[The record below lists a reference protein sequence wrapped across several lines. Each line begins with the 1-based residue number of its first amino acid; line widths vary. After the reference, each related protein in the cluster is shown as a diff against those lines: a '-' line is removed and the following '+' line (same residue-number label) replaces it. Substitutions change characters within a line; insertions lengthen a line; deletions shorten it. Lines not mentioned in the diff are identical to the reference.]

1 MLLSFLKEESDSEL
15 KYTPAFEKFWKTF
28 PASDK
33 WSRFAETRKLR
44 VNKRET
50 FVQYLQ
56 ALESVTEEFL
66 QKALDTELENK
77 KASAPLE
84 NPFKYMKASYNW
96 LKNEEYNNVSFEQQ
110 EVISND
116 DLL

>member
-1 MLLSFLKEESDSEL
+1 MK
-15 KYTPAFEKFWKTF
+15 
-28 PASDK
+28 
-33 WSRFAETRKLR
+33 
-44 VNKRET
+44 
-50 FVQYLQ
+50 

-66 QKALDTELENK
+66 QKAIETELENK
-77 KASAPLE
+77 KSTAPLE
-84 NPFKYMKASYNW
+84 NPFKYMKVSYNW